1 MNTNVFE
8 LAKDGR
14 MPAFDGATE
23 WFNSEPLTPAG
34 LRGSAVVVQFW
45 TYTCINWL
53 RTLPYIRA
61 WYEKYRNQGL
71 VVIGVH
77 TPEFSVEHSLD
88 NVRRAIREMEIHYPV
103 AVDNDHTIWSAFGNQ
118 YWPAVYF
125 GDGDGAIR
133 FRQFGEGRYE
143 EQERV
148 IQTLLR
154 EAGHA
159 GFTDDLVTIVG
170 KGVEAPADW
179 GSLRSGETYVGFGRS
194 QGFASPGGIAYDVSS
209 EYAVPERI

>member
-103 AVDNDHTIWSAFGNQ
+103 AVDNDYRIWSAFANKF
-118 YWPAVYF
+118 WPAAYF

-133 FRQFGEGRYE
+133 FRQFGEDR
-143 EQERV
+143 
-148 IQTLLR
+148 
-154 EAGHA
+154 
-159 GFTDDLVTIVG
+159 
-170 KGVEAPADW
+170 
-179 GSLRSGETYVGFGRS
+179 
-194 QGFASPGGIAYDVSS
+194 
-209 EYAVPERI
+209 